1 MKIAQNQFTLIA
13 RFLFRAALYLSI
25 LYLFFLL
32 AKGGH
37 HLISSFSVPFGLS
50 PLSSLVLS
58 SLFITLLCCFGL
70 LVIIHFFKSK
80 DIE

>member
-1 MKIAQNQFTLIA
+1 MKIAQNQFTSIA

-32 AKGGH
+32 GKGGH
-37 HLISSFSVPFGLS
+37 QLISSFSVPFDLS
-50 PLSSLVLS
+50 PLSSFVLS
-58 SLFITLLCCFGL
+58 TLFIALFSCFGL
-70 LVIIHFFKSK
+70 LVVIHFFKSK

>member
-1 MKIAQNQFTLIA
+1 MKIAQNQFILIA

-32 AKGGH
+32 GKGGH
-37 HLISSFSVPFGLS
+37 RLISSFSVPFGLS
-50 PLSSLVLS
+50 PFTSFVLS
-58 SLFITLLCCFGL
+58 SIFITLFCCFGL
-70 LVIIHFFKSK
+70 LVIIHFFKSR